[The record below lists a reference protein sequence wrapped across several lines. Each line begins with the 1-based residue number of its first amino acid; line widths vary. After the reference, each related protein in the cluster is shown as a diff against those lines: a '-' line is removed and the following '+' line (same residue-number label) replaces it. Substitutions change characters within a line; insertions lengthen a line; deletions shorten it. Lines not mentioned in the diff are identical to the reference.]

1 MAISSFNV
9 LSLCAGIGGL
19 DLGVHI
25 AVPEARTVCY
35 LEREAFAAEK
45 LAEKIESGAFAEA
58 PIYSDLETFDG
69 GAWRGVVDCIVA
81 GLPCQPYSVAGKRQG
96 EADERY
102 IWPEFFRILR
112 EVRPAVVFLENV
124 SAFIQYFRPIGEKL
138 SGMGY
143 RLEAG
148 LFSASEVGAPH
159 RRERFFCLAVANADS
174 RGLSGQGVCAKQPRR
189 AETISA
195 GQVWDSGPL
204 AYRPEGG
211 RRILRESSGGG
222 GFADGGDEELGDAD
236 IEGPQ
241 GWREDR
247 EYADEFPAWP
257 PGPADHAAWGRTL
270 AERPELAPAL
280 ADADGDHARGGKPE
294 CQRESPPRNQ
304 PSGPSYNGEQ
314 FIGTE
319 GKQAKTQP
327 AVRGVADGNADPLAN
342 RIDKLRAYG
351 NAVVPLTAARAFE
364 VLSGR
369 IRI

>member
-69 GAWRGVVDCIVA
+69 RAWRGVVDCIVA

-124 SAFIQYFRPIGEKL
+124 SAFIQYFRPLGEEL

-143 RLEAG
+143 EFEAG
-148 LFSASEVGAPH
+148 LFTAAEVGATH
-159 RRERFFCLAVANADS
+159 RRKRFFCLAYS
-174 RGLSGQGVCAKQPRR
+174 GLSTVRKATECKPKGPGDDHRCGKELAHAGRRGSVADPERGGGRQR
-189 AETISA
+189 AEISQ
-195 GQVWDSGPL
+195 GREPL
-204 AYRPEGG
+204 A
-211 RRILRESSGGG
+211 I
-222 GFADGGDEELGDAD
+222 DGST
-236 IEGPQ
+236 
-241 GWREDR
+241 
-247 EYADEFPAWP
+247 FP
-257 PGPADHAAWGRTL
+257 PGPADHAAWGRIL

-280 ADADGDHARGGKPE
+280 ADRDEGGLSAARSRVVTAGVERDYRPQE
-294 CQRESPPRNQ
+294 E
-304 PSGPSYNGEQ
+304 
-314 FIGTE
+314 TE
-319 GKQAKTQP
+319 P
-327 AVRGVADGNADPLAN
+327 AIRGVADGNADPLAN
-342 RIDKLRAYG
+342 RVDKLRAYG

-364 VLSGR
+364 VLAGR
-369 IRI
+369 IRV